1 MPQSTPNFIN
11 TAMAQP
17 LPSFS
22 LIVETENLLNA
33 DIEGLSCSLTSL
45 VQQTLS
51 PENANEVLLL
61 DSGDAPPHLLS
72 QLCDRY
78 PWIKVYAVPESAG
91 YYQAKMIGAKAA
103 TGEIV
108 VYCDSDCIYE
118 PSWLENLLRPFA
130 DNPEI
135 PIVAGETMTRGV
147 GIYNTAM
154 VMAYIF
160 PPFSGE
166 TNLAPDTQYFLNNV
180 AFRRDFLLKHP
191 IPTQLPLYRGN
202 CAIHAAHLTSGS
214 IERQPQAKATH
225 APPSSLSH
233 FFWRFLLIGH
243 DYYWQT
249 RLNRENPPQNG
260 NGNPSMNKANIFY
273 DRLRC
278 AIAWDI
284 RHLFFLPLAL
294 PVAFCAVFLVAGGYF
309 LTTLKPK
316 ALLTTY
322 QNLLDESPT

>member
-1 MPQSTPNFIN
+1 
-11 TAMAQP
+11 MAQP

-33 DIEGLSCSLTSL
+33 DIEGLSHSLASL

-51 PENANEVLLL
+51 PEKANEVLLL
-61 DSGDAPPHLLS
+61 DSGNAPPELLF

-78 PWIKVYAVPESAG
+78 PWIKVYPVPESAG

-130 DNPEI
+130 QNPEI
-135 PIVAGETMTRGV
+135 PIVAGETMTGGV
-147 GIYNTAM
+147 GIYGTAM

-180 AFRRDFLLKHP
+180 AFRRDFLLRHP

-202 CAIHAAHLTSGS
+202 CAIHAAHLKANS
-214 IERQPQAKATH
+214 IWRQPEAKATH

-243 DYYWQT
+243 DYYWQI
-249 RLNRENPPQNG
+249 RLNRENPPQNV
-260 NGNPSMNKANIFY
+260 NLDTAMRKTNIFY
-273 DRLRC
+273 DRLRR
-278 AIAWDI
+278 AIACDVC
-284 RHLFFLPLAL
+284 HLFFLPFAL
-294 PVAFCAVFLVAGGYF
+294 PVAFSAVFLVAVGYF

-316 ALLTTY
+316 TLLATY
-322 QNLLDESPT
+322 QHLLLE

>member
-1 MPQSTPNFIN
+1 
-11 TAMAQP
+11 MAQP

-33 DIEGLSCSLTSL
+33 DIEGLSRSLTSI

-61 DSGDAPPHLLS
+61 DSGDAPPELLF

-78 PWIKVYAVPESAG
+78 PWIKVYPVPESAG

-118 PSWLENLLRPFA
+118 SHWLENLLRPFA
-130 DNPEI
+130 QNPEI

-180 AFRRDFLLKHP
+180 AFRRNFLLQHP
-191 IPTQLPLYRGN
+191 IPTPLPLYRGN
-202 CAIHAAHLTSGS
+202 CAIHAAHLKPHS
-214 IERQPQAKATH
+214 IWRQPQAQATH

-243 DYYWQT
+243 DYYWQL
-249 RLNRENPPQNG
+249 RLNRENPPQND
-260 NGNPSMNKANIFY
+260 NPDASMKKASIFY
-273 DRLRC
+273 DRLRR
-278 AIAWDI
+278 AIACDL

-294 PVAFCAVFLVAGGYF
+294 PVAFCAVFLVAVGYF
-309 LTTLKPK
+309 FTTFKPK
-316 ALLTTY
+316 TLLITY
-322 QNLLDESPT
+322 QNLLLE